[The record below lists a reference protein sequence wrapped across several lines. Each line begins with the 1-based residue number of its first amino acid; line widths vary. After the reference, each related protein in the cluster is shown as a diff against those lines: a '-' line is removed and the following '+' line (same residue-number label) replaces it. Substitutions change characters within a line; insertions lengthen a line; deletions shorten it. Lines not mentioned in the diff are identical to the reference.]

1 MVHASM
7 TLPTAETARSALL
20 RPAVSPE
27 YEWRM
32 RVEASL
38 MEKNSPASPSV
49 QESPNP
55 AQLYIKKSIHHSQSQ
70 YGTLIETDRPK
81 NAFPVHPIVAFR
93 RRLSPSRS
101 FGIQTTKHSSMPR
114 RRSLRRLV
122 LPTRA
127 SISGLRR
134 LQLNIVVPSSVGR
147 SVIIRRRRVVAVVV
161 VRLLGLRLR
170 VVRLLRLLAGR
181 RVVGRGAVAGGS
193 AAEGPACAAVGL
205 ETALAAAA
213 GGYAS
218 EGGCVSWGC
227 FGARCCGCDGE
238 GWLVGGRLE
247 LTRRGRRRR
256 GCLG

>member
-1 MVHASM
+1 
-7 TLPTAETARSALL
+7 
-20 RPAVSPE
+20 
-27 YEWRM
+27 
-32 RVEASL
+32 
-38 MEKNSPASPSV
+38 
-49 QESPNP
+49 
-55 AQLYIKKSIHHSQSQ
+55 
-70 YGTLIETDRPK
+70 
-81 NAFPVHPIVAFR
+81 
-93 RRLSPSRS
+93 
-101 FGIQTTKHSSMPR
+101 MPR

-122 LPTRA
+122 LPTRTP
-127 SISGLRR
+127 ISGLRR

-218 EGGCVSWGC
+218 
-227 FGARCCGCDGE
+227 DGE
-238 GWLVGGRLE
+238 
-247 LTRRGRRRR
+247 
-256 GCLG
+256 C

>member
-1 MVHASM
+1 
-7 TLPTAETARSALL
+7 
-20 RPAVSPE
+20 
-27 YEWRM
+27 
-32 RVEASL
+32 
-38 MEKNSPASPSV
+38 
-49 QESPNP
+49 
-55 AQLYIKKSIHHSQSQ
+55 
-70 YGTLIETDRPK
+70 
-81 NAFPVHPIVAFR
+81 
-93 RRLSPSRS
+93 
-101 FGIQTTKHSSMPR
+101 MPR

-122 LPTRA
+122 LPTRTP
-127 SISGLRR
+127 ISGLRR

-170 VVRLLRLLAGR
+170 VVRSLSGLLG
-181 RVVGRGAVAGGS
+181 VVGRGAVAGGS

-238 GWLVGGRLE
+238 VSVGGRLE

>member
-1 MVHASM
+1 
-7 TLPTAETARSALL
+7 
-20 RPAVSPE
+20 
-27 YEWRM
+27 
-32 RVEASL
+32 
-38 MEKNSPASPSV
+38 
-49 QESPNP
+49 
-55 AQLYIKKSIHHSQSQ
+55 
-70 YGTLIETDRPK
+70 
-81 NAFPVHPIVAFR
+81 
-93 RRLSPSRS
+93 
-101 FGIQTTKHSSMPR
+101 MP

-170 VVRLLRLLAGR
+170 VVRLLSLLAGR

-213 GGYAS
+213 GGYAAVV
-218 EGGCVSWGC
+218 GLGC
-227 FGARCCGCDGE
+227 
-238 GWLVGGRLE
+238 
-247 LTRRGRRRR
+247 
-256 GCLG
+256 